1 MAFPVSDGDDWTSDL
16 KAGAEKLGQEDGALN
31 VKDAHEVLMGLL
43 FFPADPEPGDELT
56 ADELRALGFVIDVD
70 ASDNPERVTRYTDT
84 LAELL

>member
-1 MAFPVSDGDDWTSDL
+1 
-16 KAGAEKLGQEDGALN
+16 
-31 VKDAHEVLMGLL
+31 MGLL